1 MFIFLY
7 VEEERVWLQENMYAL
22 KHAWLHY
29 PIEIVTGV
37 QQNVKVSQ
45 DWYNQRLHRLKWTP
59 REFNVGI
66 TYIGR

>member
-1 MFIFLY
+1 MTNMLIFLY
-7 VEEERVWLQENMYAL
+7 VEEENVWLQENMYAL

-45 DWYNQRLHRLKWTP
+45 DWYNFKNQKKKP
-59 REFNVGI
+59 RG
-66 TYIGR
+66 YAD

>member
-22 KHAWLHY
+22 KNAWLHY

-37 QQNVKVSQ
+37 QQNVKVSH
-45 DWYNQRLHRLKWTP
+45 DWHKKKEKKRGYAD
-59 REFNVGI
+59 
-66 TYIGR
+66 